1 MNKRELINY
10 INKHTT
16 GKTAGRKE
24 ITMSD
29 IFISARPDT
38 GFRVSA
44 LGRDILKKHFK
55 TYKIELK
62 LNSGTMHQYRKNAIG
77 TGNQILT
84 LDKYLKTPY
93 YLRKT
98 VLVLFEEVAAAELLM
113 IDGDIEL
120 WVQNKT
126 FYNTSKT

>member
-1 MNKRELINY
+1 MEKIELIHY

-38 GFRVSA
+38 GFRVSP
-44 LGRDILKKHFK
+44 LGRDILAKHFK
-55 TYKIELK
+55 KYKIELK
-62 LNSGTMHQYRKNAIG
+62 SKTATG

-84 LDKYLKTPY
+84 LDKYLHTPY
-93 YLRKT
+93 YLKKSR
-98 VLVLFEEVAAAELLM
+98 LILFEEVAAVELLM
-113 IDGDIEL
+113 IDGDIDL
-120 WVQNKT
+120 WVQNKIFFT
-126 FYNTSKT
+126 

>member
-24 ITMSD
+24 ITISD
-29 IFISARPDT
+29 IFISARSDA
-38 GFRVSA
+38 GFRVSP
-44 LGRDILKKHFK
+44 LGRDILSKHFTK
-55 TYKIELK
+55 YNIELK
-62 LNSGTMHQYRKNAIG
+62 LNSTTLHKHRQNAIG

-84 LDKYLKTPY
+84 LDKYLHTPY
-93 YLRKT
+93 YLRKSR
-98 VLVLFEEVAAAELLM
+98 LILFEEIAAAELLM
-113 IDGDIEL
+113 IDGDINL

-126 FYNTSKT
+126 FYNT

>member
-1 MNKRELINY
+1 VNKRELINY

-24 ITMSD
+24 ITISD
-29 IFISARPDT
+29 IFISARPDA
-38 GFRVSA
+38 GLRVSP
-44 LGRDILKKHFK
+44 LGRDILAKHF
-55 TYKIELK
+55 TRYNIELK
-62 LNSGTMHQYRKNAIG
+62 LNSTTLHKHRQNAIG

-93 YLRKT
+93 YLNRSK
-98 VLVLFEEVAAAELLM
+98 LVLFEEVAAAELSM

-120 WVQNKT
+120 WLRNKT
-126 FYNTSKT
+126 FYSD

>member
-1 MNKRELINY
+1 VNKRELIDY

-24 ITMSD
+24 ITISD
-29 IFISARPDT
+29 IFISARPDA
-38 GFRVSA
+38 GFRVSP

-62 LNSGTMHQYRKNAIG
+62 LNSATMHQHRKNAVG

-93 YLRKT
+93 YLRKSK
-98 VLVLFEEVAAAELLM
+98 LMLFEELAAAELLM
-113 IDGDIEL
+113 IDGDINL
-120 WVQNKT
+120 WVENKT
-126 FYNTSKT
+126 FYNT

>member
-1 MNKRELINY
+1 MNKKELIHY

-24 ITMSD
+24 ITISD
-29 IFISARPDT
+29 IFISAGPDT

-55 TYKIELK
+55 QYKIELK
-62 LNSGTMHQYRKNAIG
+62 LDSATLHQHRNDAIG
-77 TGNQILT
+77 TGNQILA
-84 LDKYLKTPY
+84 LDKYLHTPY
-93 YLRKT
+93 YLHRSK
-98 VLVLFEEVAAAELLM
+98 LVLFEEVPAAELLM

-120 WVQNKT
+120 WVRNKT
-126 FYNTSKT
+126 FFKK

>member
-1 MNKRELINY
+1 MNKIELINY
-10 INKHTT
+10 INKNTT

-24 ITMSD
+24 ITISD
-29 IFISARPDT
+29 IFISARPDS
-38 GFRVSA
+38 GFRVSP

-62 LNSGTMHQYRKNAIG
+62 LNSATMHQHRQNAIG

-84 LDKYLKTPY
+84 LDKYIHTPY
-93 YLRKT
+93 YLRKSR
-98 VLVLFEEVAAAELLM
+98 LILFEEIAAAELLM
-113 IDGDIEL
+113 IFGDINL

-126 FYNTSKT
+126 FYNT

>member
-1 MNKRELINY
+1 VDKKELISY

-24 ITMSD
+24 ITISD
-29 IFISARPDT
+29 IFISARSDA
-38 GFRVSA
+38 GFRVSP
-44 LGRDILKKHFK
+44 LGRDILSKHFTK
-55 TYKIELK
+55 YNIELK
-62 LNSGTMHQYRKNAIG
+62 LNSTTLHKHRQNAIG

-93 YLRKT
+93 YLNRSK
-98 VLVLFEEVAAAELLM
+98 LVLFEEVAAAELSM

-120 WVQNKT
+120 WLRNKT
-126 FYNTSKT
+126 FYSD

>member
-1 MNKRELINY
+1 
-10 INKHTT
+10 
-16 GKTAGRKE
+16 
-24 ITMSD
+24 MSD

-44 LGRDILKKHFK
+44 LGRDILKKHFR

-62 LNSGTMHQYRKNAIG
+62 LNSDTMHEHRKNAIG

-93 YLRKT
+93 YLRKST
-98 VLVLFEEVAAAELLM
+98 LVLFEEVPAAELLM
-113 IDGDIEL
+113 LDGDINL

-126 FYNTSKT
+126 FYNT

>member
-1 MNKRELINY
+1 MNKIELINY
-10 INKHTT
+10 INKNTT

-24 ITMSD
+24 ITISD
-29 IFISARPDT
+29 IFISTRPDS
-38 GFRVSA
+38 GFRVSP

-62 LNSGTMHQYRKNAIG
+62 LNSATMHQHRQNAIG

-84 LDKYLKTPY
+84 LDKYLHTPY
-93 YLRKT
+93 YLRKSR
-98 VLVLFEEVAAAELLM
+98 LILFEEIAAAELLM
-113 IDGDIEL
+113 IDGDINL

-126 FYNTSKT
+126 FYNT

>member
-24 ITMSD
+24 ITISD
-29 IFISARPDT
+29 IFISARPDA
-38 GFRVSA
+38 GFRVSP
-44 LGRDILKKHFK
+44 LGRDILAKHF
-55 TYKIELK
+55 TRYNIELK
-62 LNSGTMHQYRKNAIG
+62 LNSTTLHKHRQNAIG

-93 YLRKT
+93 YLNRSK
-98 VLVLFEEVAAAELLM
+98 LVLFEEVAAAELSM

-120 WVQNKT
+120 WLRNKT
-126 FYNTSKT
+126 FYSD

>member
-1 MNKRELINY
+1 MDKKELISY

-24 ITMSD
+24 ITITD
-29 IFISARPDT
+29 IFISAQSDT
-38 GFRVSA
+38 GFRVSP

-55 TYKIELK
+55 TYNIELK
-62 LNSGTMHQYRKNAIG
+62 LNSSTMHKHRKVAMG

-84 LDKYLKTPY
+84 LDKYLNTPY
-93 YLRKT
+93 YLRKST
-98 VLVLFEEVAAAELLM
+98 LVLFEEVPAVELLM
-113 IDGDIEL
+113 IDCDIDL

-126 FYNTSKT
+126 FFDK

>member
-1 MNKRELINY
+1 MNKIELINY
-10 INKHTT
+10 INKNTT

-24 ITMSD
+24 ITISD
-29 IFISARPDT
+29 IFISARPDA
-38 GFRVSA
+38 GFRVSP

-62 LNSGTMHQYRKNAIG
+62 LNSATMHQHRQNAIG

-84 LDKYLKTPY
+84 LDKYLHTPY
-93 YLRKT
+93 YLRKSR
-98 VLVLFEEVAAAELLM
+98 LILFEEVAAAELLM
-113 IDGDIEL
+113 IDGDIDL

>member
-1 MNKRELINY
+1 VDKRKLISY
-10 INKHTT
+10 INKNTT

-24 ITMSD
+24 ITISD

-62 LNSGTMHQYRKNAIG
+62 LSSDTMHQHRKNAIG
-77 TGNQILT
+77 TGHQILT

-98 VLVLFEEVAAAELLM
+98 TLVLFEEVPAAELLM
-113 IDGDIEL
+113 LDGDIDL
-120 WVQNKT
+120 WVKNKT
-126 FYNTSKT
+126 FYNK

>member
-24 ITMSD
+24 ITICD
-29 IFISARPDT
+29 IFISARSDA
-38 GFRVSA
+38 GFRVSP
-44 LGRDILKKHFK
+44 LGRDILSKHFTK
-55 TYKIELK
+55 YNIELK
-62 LNSGTMHQYRKNAIG
+62 LNSTTLHKHRQNAIG

-93 YLRKT
+93 YLNRSK
-98 VLVLFEEVAAAELLM
+98 LVLFEEVAAAELSM

-120 WVQNKT
+120 WLRNKT
-126 FYNTSKT
+126 FYSD

>member
-1 MNKRELINY
+1 MNKIELINY
-10 INKHTT
+10 INKNTT

-24 ITMSD
+24 ITISD
-29 IFISARPDT
+29 IFISARPDS
-38 GFRVSA
+38 GFRVSP

-62 LNSGTMHQYRKNAIG
+62 LNSATMHQHRQNAIG

-93 YLRKT
+93 YLNRSK
-98 VLVLFEEVAAAELLM
+98 LVLFEEVAAAELSM

-120 WVQNKT
+120 WLRNKT
-126 FYNTSKT
+126 FYSD

>member
-1 MNKRELINY
+1 MNKRELIDY

-24 ITMSD
+24 ITISD
-29 IFISARPDT
+29 IFISARPDA
-38 GFRVSA
+38 GFRVSP

-62 LNSGTMHQYRKNAIG
+62 LNSATMHQHRKNAVG

-93 YLRKT
+93 YLRKSK
-98 VLVLFEEVAAAELLM
+98 LMLFEELAAAELLM
-113 IDGDIEL
+113 IDGDINL
-120 WVQNKT
+120 WVENKT
-126 FYNTSKT
+126 FYNT

>member
-1 MNKRELINY
+1 MNKRELIDY

-24 ITMSD
+24 ITISD
-29 IFISARPDT
+29 IFISARPDA
-38 GFRVSA
+38 GFRVSP

-62 LNSGTMHQYRKNAIG
+62 LNSATMHQHRKNAVG

-93 YLRKT
+93 YLRKSK
-98 VLVLFEEVAAAELLM
+98 LMLFEELAAAELLM

-126 FYNTSKT
+126 FYNK

>member
-1 MNKRELINY
+1 
-10 INKHTT
+10 
-16 GKTAGRKE
+16 
-24 ITMSD
+24 MSD

-126 FYNTSKT
+126 FYNTLKNLTKPRIDVYCKYR

>member
-24 ITMSD
+24 ITISD
-29 IFISARPDT
+29 IFISARPDA
-38 GFRVSA
+38 GFRVSP
-44 LGRDILKKHFK
+44 LGRDILAKHF
-55 TYKIELK
+55 TRYNIELK
-62 LNSGTMHQYRKNAIG
+62 LNSTTLHKHRQNAIG

-84 LDKYLKTPY
+84 LDKYLHTPY
-93 YLRKT
+93 YLNRSK
-98 VLVLFEEVAAAELLM
+98 LVLFEEVAAAELSM

-120 WVQNKT
+120 WLRNKT
-126 FYNTSKT
+126 FYSD

>member
-1 MNKRELINY
+1 MNKIELIHY

-24 ITMSD
+24 ITLND
-29 IFISARPDT
+29 VFISARPDT
-38 GFRVSA
+38 GFRVSP
-44 LGRDILKKHFK
+44 LGRDILSKHFTK
-55 TYKIELK
+55 YKIELK
-62 LNSGTMHQYRKNAIG
+62 LNSTTLHQHRQMAIG

-84 LDKYLKTPY
+84 LDKYLHTPY
-93 YLRKT
+93 YLKKSR
-98 VLVLFEEVAAAELLM
+98 LILFEEVAAVELLM
-113 IDGDIEL
+113 IDGDIDL

>member
-1 MNKRELINY
+1 MDKKELISY

-24 ITMSD
+24 ITISD
-29 IFISARPDT
+29 IFISARSDA
-38 GFRVSA
+38 GFRVSP
-44 LGRDILKKHFK
+44 LGRDILSKHFTK
-55 TYKIELK
+55 YNIELK
-62 LNSGTMHQYRKNAIG
+62 LNSTTLHKHRQNAIG

-93 YLRKT
+93 YLNRSK
-98 VLVLFEEVAAAELLM
+98 LVLFEEVAAAELSM

-120 WVQNKT
+120 WLRNKT
-126 FYNTSKT
+126 FYSD

>member
-1 MNKRELINY
+1 MNKIELIHY

-24 ITMSD
+24 ITLND
-29 IFISARPDT
+29 VFISARPGT
-38 GFRVSA
+38 GFRVSP
-44 LGRDILKKHFK
+44 LGRDILSKHFTK
-55 TYKIELK
+55 YKIELK
-62 LNSGTMHQYRKNAIG
+62 LNSTTLHQHRQMAIG

-84 LDKYLKTPY
+84 LDKYLHTPY
-93 YLRKT
+93 YLKKSR
-98 VLVLFEEVAAAELLM
+98 LILFEEVAAVELLM
-113 IDGDIEL
+113 IDGDIDL

>member
-1 MNKRELINY
+1 MDKKELISY

-24 ITMSD
+24 ITISD
-29 IFISARPDT
+29 IFISARPDA
-38 GFRVSA
+38 GFRVSP

-62 LNSGTMHQYRKNAIG
+62 LNSATMHQHRKNAVG

-93 YLRKT
+93 YLRKSK
-98 VLVLFEEVAAAELLM
+98 LMLFEELAAAELLM
-113 IDGDIEL
+113 IDGDINL
-120 WVQNKT
+120 WVENKT
-126 FYNTSKT
+126 FYNT

>member
-1 MNKRELINY
+1 MTKTELIHY
-10 INKHTT
+10 INKNTT

-24 ITMSD
+24 ITISD
-29 IFISARPDT
+29 IFISTLPSQ
-38 GFRVSA
+38 FRVSA
-44 LGRDILKKHFK
+44 LGRNILKKHFK

-62 LNSGTMHQYRKNAIG
+62 LTSATMHQHRQMAVG
-77 TGNQILT
+77 TGYQILA

-93 YLRKT
+93 YLRKSR
-98 VLVLFEEVAAAELLM
+98 LILFEEVAAAELLM
-113 IDGDIEL
+113 IDGDIDL